1 MMIIMIIWRLDE
13 FKNEVAAKVAEVGK
27 ATMEA
32 SVKAIG
38 AEMRGLGRHLREEMK
53 KPGCSVWIN

>member
-1 MMIIMIIWRLDE
+1 M
-13 FKNEVAAKVAEVGK
+13 AAQVAEVGK

-53 KPGCSVWIN
+53 KPGCSV

>member
-1 MMIIMIIWRLDE
+1 MTIVIILRLDK
-13 FKNEVAAKVAEVGK
+13 FKEEVAEKVAEVGK
-27 ATMEA
+27 ATMEE

-53 KPGCSVWIN
+53 KPGCSV

>member
-1 MMIIMIIWRLDE
+1 MTIVIILRLDK
-13 FKNEVAAKVAEVGK
+13 FKEEVAAQVAEVGK

-53 KPGCSVWIN
+53 KPGCSV